1 MVCVILFLGI
11 DRYKKFKEKTV
22 LIVGDTLGLPLAV
35 VVHKISLYDSNGSPL
50 VLEKMEDKYSLFT
63 NISSYGGYHITLGD

>member
-1 MVCVILFLGI
+1 MVCVFLFLGI
-11 DRYKKFKEKTV
+11 DRYKKLKEKTA

-50 VLEKMEDKYSLFT
+50 VLEKMEDKYSRFT
-63 NISSYGGYHITLGD
+63 KISAYGGYHITLGD

>member
-1 MVCVILFLGI
+1 MAFVFPFLGI

-50 VLEKMEDKYSLFT
+50 VLEKMEDKYSRFT
-63 NISSYGGYHITLGD
+63 KISAYGGYHITLGD